1 MRKNIFLILCLGVFF
16 AVAGEEVQ
24 SVTNLLISSDTKE
37 MKGWSRQHVM
47 ANKDNKPVNDQGKL
61 VSFADT
67 VAQLNLAYE
76 VTKSMGVISQAM
88 TNAIESLTAVTNLI
102 PAKSLHLQVYLPQLQ
117 TPENLT
123 GEVISET
130 SDGITDTQTVRYS
143 QKLKIP
149 PNRAIEYVYNDV
161 TARVSCVWKEPW
173 DTNSLTHVCTI
184 ARPSMLRNKRALT
197 YRHERFGGAN
207 GFDFGSALVTV
218 DGIPTFTGIITNAV
232 TLEEM
237 EFRNGVLIER
247 AKEILEE

>member
-1 MRKNIFLILCLGVFF
+1 
-16 AVAGEEVQ
+16 
-24 SVTNLLISSDTKE
+24 
-37 MKGWSRQHVM
+37 
-47 ANKDNKPVNDQGKL
+47 
-61 VSFADT
+61 
-67 VAQLNLAYE
+67 
-76 VTKSMGVISQAM
+76 
-88 TNAIESLTAVTNLI
+88 
-102 PAKSLHLQVYLPQLQ
+102 LHLQVYLPQLR

-123 GEVISET
+123 GEVISES

-143 QKLKIP
+143 QKLKMP
-149 PNRAIEYVYNDV
+149 PNRAIEYVYNDI

-247 AKEILEE
+247 AKEALEE

>member
-1 MRKNIFLILCLGVFF
+1 MKKHLLLLCLIGF
-16 AVAGEEVQ
+16 AAIADDAEKA
-24 SVTNLLISSDTKE
+24 STNLLITSDSIE

-47 ANKDNKPVNDQGKL
+47 ADKDNKPTNDQGKL
-61 VSFADT
+61 VSFADA
-67 VAQLNLAYE
+67 VAQSTLAHE
-76 VTKSMGVISQAM
+76 VTRNMGVISQAM
-88 TNAIESLTAVTNLI
+88 TNAISSLAAVTNLI
-102 PAKSLHLQVYLPQLQ
+102 PAKSLHLQVYLPRLYDSG
-117 TPENLT
+117 NLT
-123 GEVISET
+123 GEVISES

-143 QKLKIP
+143 QKLKMP

-218 DGIPTFTGIITNAV
+218 DGIPTFTGIITNAI

-247 AKEILEE
+247 AKEALEE